1 MADYMVIY
9 PVFLIRFEMK
19 EDDNFDEM
27 ERAVDQYVVYVIF
40 VVDVGWER
48 EKNRGKLAE
57 LLEMERVSEG
67 EEKKG

>member
-1 MADYMVIY
+1 MVIY

-19 EDDNFDEM
+19 EDENFDEM
-27 ERAVDQYVVYVIF
+27 ERAVDQYVIYVIF

-48 EKNRGKLAE
+48 EKNRGKLAK
-57 LLEMERVSEG
+57 LLEMERVGEG